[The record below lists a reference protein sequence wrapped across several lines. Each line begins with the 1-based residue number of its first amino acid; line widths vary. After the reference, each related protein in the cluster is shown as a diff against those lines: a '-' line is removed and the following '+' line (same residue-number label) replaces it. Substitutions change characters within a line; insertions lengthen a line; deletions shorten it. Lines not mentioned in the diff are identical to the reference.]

1 LRSYFIYRSSLL
13 TSILLLIILIL
24 GSCNATR
31 YLAEDQS
38 LVKKVE
44 LTGVDKQFK
53 ETALTF
59 VQSDI
64 RTNSRLNLA
73 LYNTF
78 NTRDGK
84 YRTDK
89 VKAIGEAPHLLDSS
103 LVEISRVQI
112 EKFLATKGYFNAK
125 VTSEIEVKDKQ
136 AKIKF
141 VATQG
146 PEFKIRKIE
155 YQIAD
160 SAVLAIYEQNRES
173 FSRIKEG
180 NRFDSDSLALEREQI
195 FRMMKK
201 NGYFDYVRQ
210 YVRFDVDSN
219 LSDSQADLKLFLT
232 NPEGKSAHQVYTINN
247 SQITIRTSEGKF
259 EGLVTDTLQVDS
271 QFRFIDYSGKFKPK
285 PIKKYIFL
293 KKDDIYNIENEELT
307 YDRLYDLNVFRN
319 LKIDYTKA
327 SDSTNKLNPRYDI
340 SPLKRMSNRIEGEY
354 TFNSGRNGFNIGN
367 TYTNRNLFGGAE
379 LLEVKAKYGVLF
391 DATSD
396 RKILDRVFSRDLQL
410 GINLILPK
418 LLVPFRIPDI
428 GRNGMPHTTISS
440 SMQSFDQRSAF
451 RSRVFINSI
460 TYDWVETKSKLH
472 SYTPINIEFRKGVLD
487 PIFKD
492 SLLQRGF
499 GLYVK
504 TNDRRFFNLGSQYAF
519 TYNANRLDNYNNFLF
534 FRGEVD
540 FAGNSLGIL
549 DKLIKFK
556 RDADGFRTIFGLPYQ
571 QYVKTELDIRYYR
584 YLGGDNQFVA
594 RLNPGIGLA
603 YGNSD
608 LLTFEKNF
616 FAGGSSGVRAWQ
628 ARTLGPGNYNRAVL
642 GTDGKADTLRANLRN
657 LDQLGEY
664 KLEGNLEFR
673 FKILNSFMGAKV
685 KGATFTD
692 FGNIWRRKVSV
703 ENPGGE
709 FKFNQIFN
717 QLAVGV
723 GAGLRFDLNYFVFRL
738 DAGIKV
744 KDPQF
749 TGSEQYVI
757 KYLFN
762 KKEFKDNYA
771 STHRPDV
778 YRFVQ
783 YNFGIGM
790 PF

>member
-1 LRSYFIYRSSLL
+1 M
-13 TSILLLIILIL
+13 IILIL

>member
-1 LRSYFIYRSSLL
+1 
-13 TSILLLIILIL
+13 LIILIL
-24 GSCNATR
+24 GACNATR
-31 YLAEDQS
+31 YIADDQA

-44 LTGVDKQFK
+44 IIGVDKQFK

-64 RTNSRLNLA
+64 RSNSRLNLA

-78 NTRDGK
+78 NTKDGK

-89 VKAIGEAPHLLDSS
+89 VKAIGEAPNLLDSS
-103 LVEISRVQI
+103 LVEISRIQI
-112 EKFLATKGYFNAK
+112 EKFLATKGFFNAK
-125 VTSEIEVKDKQ
+125 VKSEIEVKDKH
-136 AKIKF
+136 AIIKF
-141 VATQG
+141 IADQG
-146 PEFKIRKIE
+146 PEFKFRKIE
-155 YQIAD
+155 YQIED
-160 SAVLAIYEQNRES
+160 SIVSAIYKKNRES
-173 FSRIKEG
+173 FSRIREG

-195 FRMMKK
+195 YRMMKK

-219 LSDSQADLKLFLT
+219 LSDSQADIKLFLS

-247 SQITIRTSEGKF
+247 SQVTIRTSDGKF
-259 EGLVTDTLQVDS
+259 EGLKVDTLELDS

-285 PIKKYIFL
+285 PIKKYIFVN
-293 KKDDIYNIENEELT
+293 KDEIYNIENEELT

-428 GRNGMPHTTISS
+428 GKNGMPRTTISS
-440 SMQSFDQRSAF
+440 SMQSFDQRDAF

-472 SYTPINIEFRKGVLD
+472 SFTPINIEFRKGVLD
-487 PIFKD
+487 PVFRD

-519 TYNANRLDNYNNFLF
+519 TYNANRLEKYNNFLF
-534 FRGEVD
+534 FRGTVD
-540 FAGNSLGIL
+540 LAGNSLGIL
-549 DKLIKFK
+549 DKLVKFK
-556 RDADGFRTIFGLPYQ
+556 KDADGFRTIFGLPYQ
-571 QYVKTELDIRYYR
+571 QYVKTEVDLRYYR
-584 YLGGDNQFVA
+584 YFGGDKQFVA
-594 RLNPGIGLA
+594 RLNPGIGFPF
-603 YGNSD
+603 GNSD
-608 LLTFEKNF
+608 QLTFEKNF

-642 GTDGKADTLRANLRN
+642 GTDGKADTLRGNLRN
-657 LDQLGEY
+657 LDQLGEI
-664 KLEGNLEFR
+664 KLEGNLEYR
-673 FKILNSFMGAKV
+673 FKIADNVMGAKV

-692 FGNIWRRKVSV
+692 FGNIWRRKESV

-709 FKFNQIFN
+709 FKFNQLFN

-738 DAGIKV
+738 DAGLKV

-749 TGSEQYVI
+749 IGSDQYVL

-762 KKEFKDNYA
+762 KSEFKANYA
-771 STHRPDV
+771 NTHRPDV
-778 YRFVQ
+778 YRFMQ

>member
-1 LRSYFIYRSSLL
+1 M
-13 TSILLLIILIL
+13 
-24 GSCNATR
+24 
-31 YLAEDQS
+31 
-38 LVKKVE
+38 KKVE

-78 NTRDGK
+78 NTRNGK

-195 FRMMKK
+195 YRMMKK

-247 SQITIRTSEGKF
+247 SQATIRTSEGKF
-259 EGLVTDTLQVDS
+259 EGLKADTLQVDS

-319 LKIDYTKA
+319 LKIEYTKA

-396 RKILDRVFSRDLQL
+396 KKILDRVFSRDLQL

-418 LLVPFRIPDI
+418 LLVPFRIPEI

-487 PIFKD
+487 PVFRD

-504 TNDRRFFNLGSQYAF
+504 TNDRQFFNLGSQYAF

-549 DKLIKFK
+549 DKLIKFQ